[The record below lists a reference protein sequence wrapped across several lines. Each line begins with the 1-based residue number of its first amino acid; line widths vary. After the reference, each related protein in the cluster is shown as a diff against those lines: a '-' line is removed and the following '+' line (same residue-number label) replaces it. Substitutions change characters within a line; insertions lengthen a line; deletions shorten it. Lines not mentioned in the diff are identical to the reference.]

1 MPRRNDIR
9 KILVIGSGPI
19 IIGQGCE
26 FDYSGTQACKAL
38 RAEGYEVVLI
48 NSNPATIMTDPSVGH
63 RTYIEPITPEFVE
76 AVIRK
81 EAPDAL
87 LPTVGGQTALNTA
100 EALARAGVLDRCGV
114 EMIGASPE
122 AIAKAEDRDLF
133 KKAMERIGLSVPAG
147 RVVTSV
153 EDALAAADDVGLPVI
168 LRPSFT
174 LGGTGGGVAYNVEE
188 LTELAKAALDASP
201 IRTVLIEQSVLGWKE
216 FELEVMRDLKDN
228 VVVVCSIENF
238 DPMGVHTGDSITV
251 APVQTL
257 SDREYQAMRDA
268 AVAIIREI
276 GVETGGS
283 NIQFAVNPRDGR
295 MMVVEMNP
303 RVSRSSALASKA
315 TGFPI
320 AKIAARLAVG
330 YTLDE
335 ISNDITRKTPACFE
349 PTIDYCVVK
358 VPRFTFEKFPQTP
371 PVLTTSMKSVGEA
384 MAIGRTFKEAL
395 QKALRSLETG
405 RAGLDD
411 LPPPPSEE
419 HLRRALAT
427 PGPER
432 IFYIKQAY
440 QQGLTTDDL
449 HHLTMVDPWFLDNI
463 QQIVEFEGALAAAG
477 RGNGGLEALSHE
489 QMFEAKRYGFSDV
502 QLARLLATSETAVR
516 DRRRALGVRPA
527 FKSVDT
533 CAAEF
538 EAFTPYYY
546 STYEKEDETHR
557 G

>member
-63 RTYIEPITPEFVE
+63 RTYIEPITPPFVE

-257 SDREYQAMRDA
+257 SDHEYQAMRDA

-283 NIQFAVNPRDGR
+283 NIQFAVDPRDGR
-295 MMVVEMNP
+295 MRVVEMNP

-419 HLRRALAT
+419 HLRRAHAT

-477 RGNGGLEALSHE
+477 RGNGGLEGLSQE